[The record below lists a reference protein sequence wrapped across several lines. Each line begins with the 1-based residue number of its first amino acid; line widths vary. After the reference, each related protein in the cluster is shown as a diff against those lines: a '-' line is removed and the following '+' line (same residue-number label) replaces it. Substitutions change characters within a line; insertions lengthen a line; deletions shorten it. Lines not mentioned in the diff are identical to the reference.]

1 VLPDTPY
8 LATSVSCI
16 VRYVC
21 YSIHMDPDFINSM
34 SEVAL
39 SIIVQ
44 LSKPQSKQSTR
55 GLHSLLLTL
64 CRNMEDV
71 APRNASVAAQ
81 TRADE
86 LHLGDIRNYHFDHGS
101 RFPGGRKKSE
111 LHWEH
116 FIPAVH
122 LKSQLLSLVNP
133 TSDIIKPILSQSRI
147 CWITLQEN
155 SKLNSLGF
163 KSVRPDPQLAYQQ
176 ANITLAYPW

>member
-1 VLPDTPY
+1 
-8 LATSVSCI
+8 
-16 VRYVC
+16 
-21 YSIHMDPDFINSM
+21 MDPDFLNSM
-34 SEVAL
+34 SEVSL
-39 SIIVQ
+39 SILQQ
-44 LSKPQSKQSTR
+44 LSRPQSAPSTK
-55 GLHSLLLTL
+55 GLHTLLLTL

-86 LHLGDIRNYHFDHGS
+86 LKLGDLRNYHFDHGS
-101 RFPGGRKKSE
+101 KFPGGRKNSE

-116 FIPAVH
+116 FFPAAH

-133 TSDIIKPILSQSRI
+133 TTELIKPILSQSRI

-176 ANITLAYPW
+176 ANIILAYPW